1 MATWKDLADLLF
13 PNVDAD
19 IQKLLDQYPP
29 RENPICTRFA
39 PSPTGFLHFWGVF
52 TSVLNCKYAKQQG
65 GTFFLRIED
74 TDQKREVEGAVSLLI
89 RGLKYFGIEF
99 DEGPIGENGEDV
111 GNYGPYTQSKR
122 GEYYKVF
129 IKNLIERGLAY
140 PCWMSEEE
148 LNAIR
153 EKQMAQ
159 KKLPGI
165 YGEYSKYRAYTPDQL
180 IETYHENGDTFP
192 VIRFRSPGD
201 LEKKILFTDE
211 LRGVVSMADNYND
224 IVILKKDGLPT
235 YHLAHIVDDT
245 LMRTSLV
252 MRGEEWLTS
261 VPLHLQL
268 FKAFDLP
275 APKYLH
281 PAPISKLDEG
291 KKRKLSKRH
300 DPEADIQYFFRN
312 GYAKQGI
319 LDYIFTLASSSF
331 EDWRKEHQGVSLDEF
346 SFEISK
352 MGLAAPLFDETKLK
366 WINNQYLSFI
376 STEELYQQCLEWA
389 QEYDSDFYTLLTSDP
404 DYYKAAMNIE
414 RHTEKDPKRFTLYA
428 DVKSQILFFSDAYWN
443 EKKEERKNLIAE
455 LGLQNLSEFV
465 REYCEIVDLETED
478 TMVRFTQLKEIGK
491 KYGYA
496 TNNAEFKQGGFVG
509 KVGDLAMFLRVQLC
523 GAKQTPDLFSTM
535 KVMGKE
541 RVKERLGEFLV

>member
-1 MATWKDLADLLF
+1 M
-13 PNVDAD
+13 
-19 IQKLLDQYPP
+19 
-29 RENPICTRFA
+29 
-39 PSPTGFLHFWGVF
+39 
-52 TSVLNCKYAKQQG
+52 LNCKYAKQQG

-122 GEYYKVF
+122 GEYYKIF

-140 PCWMSEEE
+140 PCWMTEDE
-148 LNAIR
+148 LNEIR

-180 IETYHENGDTFP
+180 IAAYHENGDTFP

-281 PAPISKLDEG
+281 PAPICKLDDG

-300 DPEADIQYFFRN
+300 DPEADMQFFFRS
-312 GYAKQGI
+312 GYSKQGI

-331 EDWRKEHQGVSLDEF
+331 EDWRKEHQGAKIEEF
-346 SFEISK
+346 PFEINK
-352 MGLAAPLFDETKLK
+352 MGLSAPIFDEAKLK
-366 WINNQYLSFI
+366 WINNQYLSYI
-376 STEELYQQCLEWA
+376 STEELYDQCLQWA
-389 QEYDSDFYTLLTSDP
+389 QEYDSDFYALLTSEP
-404 DYYKAAMNIE
+404 DYYKAAINIE
-414 RHTEKDPKRFTLYA
+414 RHTEKDPKRFTLYS
-428 DVKSQILFFSDAYWN
+428 DVKNQILFFSDDCWN
-443 EKKEERKNLIAE
+443 AQKEERKNLIAE

-496 TNNAEFKQGGFVG
+496 ANNAEFKQGGFI
-509 KVGDLAMFLRVQLC
+509 
-523 GAKQTPDLFSTM
+523 
-535 KVMGKE
+535 
-541 RVKERLGEFLV
+541 